1 MTSIFM
7 FKINVILMVLDLCNF
22 QTAVLSVRARVV
34 LCPLHYGTV
43 VTHLRPTP
51 ASLLFIVISLQ
62 LLLFTQQTLAF
73 GVAIA

>member
-1 MTSIFM
+1 MISD
-7 FKINVILMVLDLCNF
+7 VCHF
-22 QTAVLSVRARVV
+22 QTAVLTAMARAV
-34 LCPLHYGTV
+34 LCPLPYGTA

-62 LLLFTQQTLAF
+62 LLLSTQQTLAF